1 MDSKLEYKIFSK
13 VHPDY
18 FFLVVKSG
26 ENLLIDTNLL
36 QKTLT
41 NKDKKNVQNHE
52 NVDELLFKLK
62 DRNLNYHPYQQWLSI
77 FLSYAKRV
85 EKDFEIIDDIYW
97 NEQNRSFKFLGQKK
111 VENNLPYEEIKV
123 DTEMSGTF
131 ISLDVETTGLN
142 PEIHSIIQLS
152 AVKYEN
158 FEKVAEFDTFVA
170 PSNDKII
177 SEEITELTGIK
188 PSDLEDA
195 PHFSEAWDKFKE
207 FFNGEQLVGQNL
219 IFDLRM
225 LSSECNRAEKEFG
238 EYTYADTLTMTKR
251 KFPHLGRGNYKLEV
265 LKKKFLPE
273 DIAALDSHNSLNDC
287 IIAGELYKFLLKEAK

>member
-1 MDSKLEYKIFSK
+1 MEYKIFSK

-18 FFLVVKSG
+18 FFLIVKSG
-26 ENLLIDTNLL
+26 DDLLIDTNLL

-41 NKDKKNVQNHE
+41 SKDKKFIQNHE
-52 NVDELLFKLK
+52 YINELLFKLK
-62 DRNLNYHPYQQWLSI
+62 DRGLNYHPYQQWLSI

-85 EKDFEIIDDIYW
+85 EKDFEILDDVYW

-123 DTEMSGTF
+123 DAEMSGTF

-142 PEIHSIIQLS
+142 PEIDSIIQLS
-152 AVKYEN
+152 AVKYKN
-158 FEKVAEFDTFVA
+158 FEKVAEFDTFVI
-170 PSNDKII
+170 PSNDKMI
-177 SEEITELTGIK
+177 SEEIAELTGIK
-188 PSDLEDA
+188 PSDVEDA
-195 PHFSEAWDKFKE
+195 PAFSEAWDKFKE
-207 FFNGEQLVGQNL
+207 FYKGEQLVGQNL

-225 LSSECNRAEKEFG
+225 LSSECNRAKKEFG

-265 LKKKFLPE
+265 LKKNFLPE

-287 IIAGELYKFLLKEAK
+287 IIAGELYKFLLKE